1 MLFRQ
6 GFDVALSGT
15 TTPSRTPSSSRV
27 ATPHG
32 GSTPRIM
39 SNSGSESGTPR
50 AHVDLCSALKREELM
65 DAYRR
70 VAELQAE
77 KERLE
82 AERVGGMALRVPRQA
97 TREAAQAAASPR
109 ELFHHKV
116 PPLSLPRETEAPLY
130 KP

>member
-1 MLFRQ
+1 
-6 GFDVALSGT
+6 
-15 TTPSRTPSSSRV
+15 
-27 ATPHG
+27 
-32 GSTPRIM
+32 M

-109 ELFHHKV
+109 ELFHPKV